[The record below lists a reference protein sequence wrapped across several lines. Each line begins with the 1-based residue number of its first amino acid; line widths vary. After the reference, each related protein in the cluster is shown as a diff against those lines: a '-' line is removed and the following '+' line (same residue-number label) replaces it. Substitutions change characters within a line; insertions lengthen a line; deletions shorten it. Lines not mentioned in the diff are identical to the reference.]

1 MNNEAT
7 VMNEQELSIEVKKA
21 ATTELAI
28 IDQQSYEVAGV
39 FLTTLKSKMK
49 QVTEFFAD
57 SKKKASEAHKAI
69 CANES
74 ALLNPLKDAE
84 MQIKQKMSKYLAAEE
99 VKRRAE
105 EERQAKE
112 AEKMMALAAEA
123 TACGDDSMAEE
134 ATMEAALASIQVTY
148 APKAAGISSRKTW
161 KFRIVDK
168 AKVPAEFMIVN
179 EAAISGFCR
188 SFKDKPTIEIPGI
201 EFYSENVISARAR

>member
-1 MNNEAT
+1 
-7 VMNEQELSIEVKKA
+7 MNEQELSIEVKKT
-21 ATTELAI
+21 ATTELVVM
-28 IDQQSYEVAGV
+28 DQHTFEVAGV

-84 MQIKQKMSKYLAAEE
+84 MQIKQKMGKYLACEE
-99 VKRRAE
+99 EKRRAE
-105 EERQAKE
+105 EERQRKE

-134 ATMEAALASIQVTY
+134 ATMEAALQSVKVAY

-168 AKVPAEFMIVN
+168 TKVPAEFMIVN